1 MASLAER
8 VYMDLIA
15 RGKNI
20 ETARCWRVA
29 SYAVV
34 PCA

>member
-8 VYMDLIA
+8 VYMDLMA
-15 RGKNI
+15 RGKDV
-20 ETARCWRVA
+20 ETARCRQVA

-34 PCA
+34 SCA